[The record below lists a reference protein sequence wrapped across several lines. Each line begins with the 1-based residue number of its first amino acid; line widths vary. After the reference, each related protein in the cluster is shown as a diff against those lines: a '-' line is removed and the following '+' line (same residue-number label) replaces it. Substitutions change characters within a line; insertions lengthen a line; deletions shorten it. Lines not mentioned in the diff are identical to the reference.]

1 MRRCARK
8 ALIPQCGPR
17 RPYYLWGVA
26 SVRGLLGP
34 HTVILVPQHAAR
46 KGCIAQR
53 PALGESSLFPPST
66 GESATLEQRE
76 LCDAC
81 RLSVLTQRRGQL
93 THSSP
98 HQPTRAVTFDPLFA
112 LNVIQNCSF
121 FSSAACAVQ
130 CSAPADGW
138 IPAV

>member
-1 MRRCARK
+1 MRAKGPDPTMWPTPAILSMGGCLCAWL
-8 ALIPQCGPR
+8 A
-17 RPYYLWGVA
+17 RPTYGDIG
-26 SVRGLLGP
+26 S
-34 HTVILVPQHAAR
+34 AAR
-46 KGCIAQR
+46 RFEKAALR
-53 PALGESSLFPPST
+53 NARLLGESSLFPPST
-66 GESATLEQRE
+66 GESATLDQRE
-76 LCDAC
+76 LCDAR

-130 CSAPADGW
+130 CSAVPQRTDGFQQ
-138 IPAV
+138 